1 MSFSLAGNCQGCAP
15 LLQSSRGCVPLQQSS
30 RGCVPLA
37 LQQSS
42 RGCVHHCNTFSEA
55 VHQCKVPGAAHYCNN
70 ISGAVHHCTN
80 LSGAVH
86 HCTNL
91 SGAVHHHS
99 KVSGAVHVQHGRMKR
114 IKIFAARENYILRK
128 IFLLLYEA
136 FSALVLVL
144 PQLSGVEQ
152 SLAEAPIPL
161 YIFYLYPN
169 QSCIKNSSAARTKLP
184 DRNQAHPND
193 RRERERSF
201 VSSACEW
208 SCDRPLSKKQ
218 WNVNYF
224 HWSYNYRQQITP

>member
-1 MSFSLAGNCQGCAP
+1 MSFSLAGNCQGCAPLLQSSRGCVP

-193 RRERERSF
+193 RRERDHLCPVP
-201 VSSACEW
+201 VSEVVT
-208 SCDRPLSKKQ
+208 DP
-218 WNVNYF
+218 
-224 HWSYNYRQQITP
+224 